1 MDRELG
7 EQMTAAFVVLAP
19 RTRQSATGP
28 KADGLLSVDLL
39 VRKLRPVELLKLRS
53 RHWSLVCDSPE
64 PHAKFV
70 ALHAAADALCLG
82 LADRRPSL
90 KSSFEHCSCKLGSC
104 PRRVSIDTKTP
115 IAPPLVELPIRT
127 ASRGFYDGFSREV
140 TIPSKIIVSL
150 LIMWAIFFPVS
161 ANETLSAANSSI
173 IATFSG
179 WYVYLVAFLMVSCF
193 VLAVVPQS
201 GGLRIGAPGDTP
213 EFSRF
218 SWFAM
223 LFGAGI
229 GIGMLTYS
237 TGEPLAH
244 FSNNPE
250 MIRGAVEAR
259 SAEAVRSAYVYTFL
273 HWGFAAW
280 GTYALV
286 GLAIGYVAYRRN
298 LPLTIRS
305 ALAPLFGRVMT
316 GPVGHLVD
324 IVAVVATIL
333 GVAVTM
339 GLGVEQ
345 FVAGLARLGIGDWLL
360 NADGSSSVMAVIV
373 ALLILVGAST
383 LSALSGVGRGIKWL
397 SNLNLALS
405 FLLLALFAIVG
416 SGMVALEILGVG
428 LVDYVRTIVPNS
440 LTLFADTGTAMSSAL
455 VQWQRDWS
463 VFYWAWWIAFSPF
476 VGMFIARISRGR
488 TIREYVFGV
497 ILVPS
502 LMCFVWMAL
511 AGGTAID
518 LELTGAAGGAIL
530 HTGISDQLYATLAAM
545 LEPGLMALVSGLVVI
560 LLMTYLVTSADSAIL
575 IVNTINGAGDTD
587 GEHRHHIVFW
597 GVALAFV
604 VGSMLILGGIDAIRI
619 TMIIGALPFS
629 LVVALMAVA
638 ILKAVAFDLVRKH
651 HGVPTT
657 AEACAEAE
665 SAK

>member
-1 MDRELG
+1 M
-7 EQMTAAFVVLAP
+7 
-19 RTRQSATGP
+19 
-28 KADGLLSVDLL
+28 DLL